1 MFLFIVALHV
11 QLGEKDFVA
20 FVGGPN
26 FAHTLL
32 VSQLSVTFDYVR
44 MCFMHVFYYYTII
57 HNVCIR
63 NVTIILDTY
72 ICINFSLD
80 TN

>member
-32 VSQLSVTFDYVR
+32 VSQLSVILTTYVCVLC
-44 MCFMHVFYYYTII
+44 MYFTII
-57 HNVCIR
+57 R
-63 NVTIILDTY
+63 DYT
-72 ICINFSLD
+72 
-80 TN
+80 

>member
-32 VSQLSVTFDYVR
+32 VSQLSVTLTTYVCVLC
-44 MCFMHVFYYYTII
+44 MYFTII
-57 HNVCIR
+57 Q
-63 NVTIILDTY
+63 LY
-72 ICINFSLD
+72 IMYV
-80 TN
+80 

>member
-1 MFLFIVALHV
+1 MYNMYVIHDLVFV

-32 VSQLSVTFDYVR
+32 VSQ
-44 MCFMHVFYYYTII
+44 
-57 HNVCIR
+57 
-63 NVTIILDTY
+63 
-72 ICINFSLD
+72 
-80 TN
+80 